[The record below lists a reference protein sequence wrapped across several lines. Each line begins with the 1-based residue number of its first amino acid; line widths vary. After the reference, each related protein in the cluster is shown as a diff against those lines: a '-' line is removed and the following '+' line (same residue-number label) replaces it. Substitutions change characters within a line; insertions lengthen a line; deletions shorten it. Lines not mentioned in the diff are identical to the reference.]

1 MSWGLLSLLLSFI
14 TILAVNTVDQNGCF
28 SSSHC
33 VCIPALRE
41 KVGGEEHAL
50 FSIENSSILCVPL
63 LPIPCGPDHSHVT
76 THSFKESRKLSFS
89 PFLSSHVSNYN
100 VDTLMINLGRLGS

>member
-1 MSWGLLSLLLSFI
+1 MSWGLLTWLLLFI
-14 TILAVNTVDQNGCF
+14 TILALDTVDQNGCF

-41 KVGGEEHAL
+41 KVGGEEHIL
-50 FSIENSSILCVPL
+50 FSIENSSMLCVPL
-63 LPIPCGPDHSHVT
+63 LPIPRGPDHSHVT
-76 THSFKESRKLSFS
+76 THSFKENRKLYFF

-100 VDTLMINLGRLGS
+100 LDTLMINLGRLGS